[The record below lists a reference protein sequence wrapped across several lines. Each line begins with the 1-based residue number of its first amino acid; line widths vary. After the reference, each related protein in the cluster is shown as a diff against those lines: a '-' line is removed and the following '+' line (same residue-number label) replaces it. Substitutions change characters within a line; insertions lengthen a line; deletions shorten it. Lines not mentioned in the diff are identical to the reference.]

1 MKLGQPAGLNSTS
14 SLRRD
19 PNSITLNTKNSGI
32 LSSFMGSITS
42 LTRAG
47 SLQAAASETRSEVQQ
62 SHMGKQDFASDSS
75 AAASTDM
82 GTVTGT
88 IEFTN
93 IQSKKSTVSGKKNE
107 VAGKVQGSYKLIDF
121 GSAVGI
127 HEDETASG
135 NENENMMT
143 ATELEFAGYCQP
155 HLNQTCCFAE
165 AELIFFFLQNSGVR
179 FPGKFL

>member
-19 PNSITLNTKNSGI
+19 PNSSTLNTRNSGI

-75 AAASTDM
+75 AAASTNM

-155 HLNQTCCFAE
+155 HLN
-165 AELIFFFLQNSGVR
+165 
-179 FPGKFL
+179 